1 MVFNYGDWKEISGDD
16 ESLLFQRKVL
26 KEGVNKKNLNEVA
39 GVNLLETK
47 TLSCWEEKIFFNK
60 TEKIYDA
67 KTLEHENQFSEE
79 VKRFDDKL
87 RVSATL

>member
-47 TLSCWEEKIFFNK
+47 TLSCWDGKK
-60 TEKIYDA
+60 TKPR
-67 KTLEHENQFSEE
+67 KFMMR
-79 VKRFDDKL
+79 KRWSMEINSQKK
-87 RVSATL
+87 